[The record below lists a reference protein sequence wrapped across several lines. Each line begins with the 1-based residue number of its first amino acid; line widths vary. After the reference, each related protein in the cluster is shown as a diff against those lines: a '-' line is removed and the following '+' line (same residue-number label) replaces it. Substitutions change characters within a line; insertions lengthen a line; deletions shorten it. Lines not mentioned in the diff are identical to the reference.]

1 MPRMPKVKKE
11 ITKEQDALFELV
23 KMLPSFSVDTRK
35 WVISFFL
42 TDKNKADEINIL
54 GDSGREVLWVV
65 FPHKKETAFST
76 KGKTSTEI
84 AETIKKII
92 ARDIKT
98 KVEEINDAASRFY
111 QVFENPS
118 SINEA
123 EHFISCI
130 GRKDFKTLKDFVY
143 FVGSLGDSVGNY
155 EIATIIYDNIKSNYT
170 PTRDKYRILLEFAS
184 TKSINEDVR
193 RNALIFLFEEKNRI
207 NNSAYLYNVL
217 SISKSLKVDIND
229 FKNDLYISRY
239 NILKKYRGLR
249 ELDLLFI
256 TSDDWRDVDFKKV
269 VPDLKKVNTLALP
282 NTLNEAIRSLI
293 KDLEIKKIETT
304 QSNIDSNDF
313 KLLLQENN
321 SIQSVVAKWS
331 L

>member
-1 MPRMPKVKKE
+1 
-11 ITKEQDALFELV
+11 
-23 KMLPSFSVDTRK
+23 
-35 WVISFFL
+35 
-42 TDKNKADEINIL
+42 
-54 GDSGREVLWVV
+54 
-65 FPHKKETAFST
+65 
-76 KGKTSTEI
+76 
-84 AETIKKII
+84 
-92 ARDIKT
+92 
-98 KVEEINDAASRFY
+98 
-111 QVFENPS
+111 VFENPS